1 MLRSRGFK
9 FIFVCGYPVVQ
20 ALFSDGAG
28 TGFVT
33 LLQSPQKQESVP
45 GFPVSIPGSL
55 IYPCEDA
62 PSSEPSATVSSKVRT
77 HELSSVLFFIFKT
90 VTAILD
96 PSHFRIQNLNQL
108 FNFCK
113 AVNRDCKK
121 DCLEF
126 VDQSGEYCLLN
137 NTVSS
142 NPWACGVPPFMKVSV
157 IVFKHFAVFRVWVL
171 CPSCYIHY

>member
-1 MLRSRGFK
+1 MCVDIRLSRHYFLMGLE
-9 FIFVCGYPVVQ
+9 Q
-20 ALFSDGAG
+20 ALSPFSKVHRSKRA
-28 TGFVT
+28 FLVS
-33 LLQSPQKQESVP
+33 Q
-45 GFPVSIPGSL
+45 FPSQAHLSTPMRM
-55 IYPCEDA
+55 P

-77 HELSSVLFFIFKT
+77 HELSSILFFIFKT

-126 VDQSGEYCLLN
+126 VAQSGEYCLLN

-142 NPWACGVPPFMKVSV
+142 NP
-157 IVFKHFAVFRVWVL
+157 
-171 CPSCYIHY
+171 